1 MKRFANMVSTR
12 SMNLGQL
19 LPYMLNMPL
28 NAIQGLRFFG
38 VVDPIVRLRKHELE
52 NAGLWQ
58 DLE

>member
-1 MKRFANMVSTR
+1 
-12 SMNLGQL
+12 
-19 LPYMLNMPL
+19 MLNMPL

>member
-1 MKRFANMVSTR
+1 
-12 SMNLGQL
+12 MNLGQL

-28 NAIQGLRFFG
+28 NAIGLQGLRFFG